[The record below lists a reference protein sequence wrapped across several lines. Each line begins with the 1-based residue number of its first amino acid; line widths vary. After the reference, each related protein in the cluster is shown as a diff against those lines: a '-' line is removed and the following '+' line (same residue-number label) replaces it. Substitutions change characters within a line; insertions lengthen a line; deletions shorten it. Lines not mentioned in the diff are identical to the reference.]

1 MGGVGSGRRSGVTQK
16 TNVQSAIGAN
26 SFEDS
31 DHGALRPSGGDDWI
45 EISEYYLS
53 LNLDIEDA
61 LSDGDVT
68 ELGEVQ
74 CNSITF

>member
-1 MGGVGSGRRSGVTQK
+1 VTQK

-31 DHGALRPSGGDDWI
+31 GHGAPRPSGGDDGI
-45 EISEYYLS
+45 KIPEYHLS

-61 LSDGDVT
+61 LSDGD
-68 ELGEVQ
+68 
-74 CNSITF
+74 IT